1 MFMGTK
7 EQNDQQCPES
17 FMYNSP
23 GCDDSNTTVIFLRV
37 EHRRTFVFVNTL
49 LLSSPVCVC
58 VSCDCAEV
66 LNNDGNSRYMLMSA
80 VPMALEGNTIVSM
93 ATLL

>member
-1 MFMGTK
+1 MGTK

-23 GCDDSNTTVIFLRV
+23 RCDDSNTTVIFLRV

-58 VSCDCAEV
+58 V
-66 LNNDGNSRYMLMSA
+66 L
-80 VPMALEGNTIVSM
+80 
-93 ATLL
+93 